1 MFMLIASLCKQDGH
15 GKEKVLVHPSPQW
28 MEYLT
33 DIFTL
38 IIPGQNWNQ
47 KLHKSVQRRE
57 LFLVLCHM
65 LALPAIGKASE
76 LWVLLTKQGDQLT
89 RELSAVGLRL
99 QGWIPLSP
107 CPVLEC
113 LILLCWITCLEH
125 LELCG
130 TFLKDLII
138 LSHGCPI
145 LPPLLSYSALLLRH
159 LRSQAFI
166 ARGWVQKLLQHPQSK
181 DRLVRQNLEL
191 LFLRWLT
198 RWLNR

>member
-1 MFMLIASLCKQDGH
+1 MLIASLCKQDGH
-15 GKEKVLVHPSPQW
+15 GKEKVLVHPSLQW

-33 DIFTL
+33 DTFTV

-65 LALPAIGKASE
+65 LALPAIGKSSE

-130 TFLKDLII
+130 TFLKDIII

-145 LPPLLSYSALLLRH
+145 LTPLLSYSALLLRP

-166 ARGWVQKLLQHPQSK
+166 ACGWVQKLLQHLQSK
-181 DRLVRQNLEL
+181 DRQAGEAKSWASLPEV
-191 LFLRWLT
+191 T
-198 RWLNR
+198 RWLSR